1 LQEGKTYT
9 FDRVVRILFTAAVI
23 FGLILLAR
31 YLSDVLLPFAI
42 AVLLAYLLNPLVR
55 LIQKKVTNR
64 SAAVLL
70 SLAVVALFL
79 AVLGALVVP
88 MITAEMTQMGKIV
101 SRIVSNSDLA
111 ARAAELLPGGVWESI
126 KDYLARDEVQGFFKS
141 KDFWQMLANA
151 ARKVL
156 PGAWGVLTGTA
167 TFLLGLFGLVVILIY
182 LLFVLIDY
190 ERISRGWSNLI
201 PFPYRD
207 AVREFLS
214 EFEGAMTRYF
224 RGQALISAICAVLM
238 CIGFVLIGL
247 PLGILLGL
255 VMGLL
260 NMIPYLQL
268 LGVIP
273 ALLLALFKA
282 LEAGSD
288 IWTAMA
294 LTAAVLAGV
303 QVIQDWILA
312 PKIMGKVTGLN
323 PAFILL
329 SLTIWGKIL
338 GFLGLIVAL
347 PMTCLVLA
355 YYRRFLVST
364 EAESVSRRLPA

>member
-1 LQEGKTYT
+1 VQEQKTYT
-9 FDRVVRILFTAAVI
+9 FDTVVRILFTAAVI
-23 FGLILLAR
+23 FVLILLAR
-31 YLSDVLLPFAI
+31 YLSDVLIPFAI
-42 AVLLAYLLNPLVR
+42 AVLLAYLLNPLVL
-55 LIQKKVTNR
+55 LIQRKVTNR
-64 SAAVLL
+64 SGAVLL
-70 SLAVVALFL
+70 SLAAVVVALAL
-79 AVLGALVVP
+79 LGAVVVP
-88 MITAEMTQMGKIV
+88 MITDEMAHMGKIIGQ
-101 SRIVSNSDLA
+101 IVSNTDFA

-126 KDYLARDEVQGFFKS
+126 KDYLAREEVRGFFKS

-156 PGAWGVLTGTA
+156 PGAWGVLAGTA
-167 TFLLGLFGLVVILIY
+167 SFLFGLVGLVVILLY

-190 ERISRGWSNLI
+190 ESISGGWSNLI
-201 PFPYRD
+201 PLPYRD
-207 AVREFLS
+207 GVREFIS
-214 EFEGAMTRYF
+214 EFESAMTRYF
-224 RGQALISAICAVLM
+224 RGQALISAISALLM

-247 PLGILLGL
+247 PMGILLGL

-273 ALLLALFKA
+273 AFLLALFKA
-282 LEAGSD
+282 LEAGSS
-288 IWTAMA
+288 IWVALG

-303 QVIQDWILA
+303 QVVQDWILA

-364 EAESVSRRLPA
+364 KARNRS